1 MENRSRIKK
10 FSNFLFLI
18 VKDKSSFSVL
28 SRIRLIVIYII
39 SLTGIFIA
47 LPYGLYF
54 LPAGPVFIKTAFFI
68 STFLFISASVVFLL
82 TRNLYTAQ
90 WIVAAGIVIFAAE
103 EIIDLNISPGWG
115 PLVVFSIIPV
125 FYLLFEFRIAIFL
138 PVLLS
143 GGTLIRLASGSF
155 TENSLYLI
163 PEYRVSFG
171 AIIIIAG
178 IFSTITILCIRIVI
192 KHLINLAFT
201 DQITGIPN
209 RSRFQQLLK
218 IKCYSN
224 RQTEKN
230 FSIIGIEILNFNNLN
245 SNIGTENCDLILN
258 EVSERISIFSSDI
271 TGRWSGSVFILSTAI
286 YSTDALMEFCKSVL
300 NILSEVYIINNR
312 QVYVS
317 FVLAVSRFPEDGNTS
332 EKITSNLISLLDRK
346 TRAAGDIL
354 FHDNSTI
361 QKEQYMYRLTE
372 ALNSADFDREFS
384 IEYQPKIS
392 IHDGKYR
399 SAEALLRWVSPEL
412 GFISPG
418 DFIPAAEDS
427 GIIRKLTQWVIKRV
441 LTDRVS
447 FTDAYNDLIFALNL
461 SIMDLKDSSF
471 IPYLSKALIST
482 GCNPSFIEFE
492 ITERFQLDN
501 DPQVINNIRDL
512 YETGFRIA
520 IDDFGTGYSNLSY
533 LQKLE
538 INNLKIDKSFI
549 DEISEAADRPNYP
562 IIDTI
567 ITLGNSIGAEITA
580 EGVENNFQLD
590 YLKNKNCSTV
600 QGWLFAKSMPLEKL
614 KKFLKGE

>member
-1 MENRSRIKK
+1 M
-10 FSNFLFLI
+10 
-18 VKDKSSFSVL
+18 
-28 SRIRLIVIYII
+28 
-39 SLTGIFIA
+39 
-47 LPYGLYF
+47 
-54 LPAGPVFIKTAFFI
+54 
-68 STFLFISASVVFLL
+68 
-82 TRNLYTAQ
+82 
-90 WIVAAGIVIFAAE
+90 
-103 EIIDLNISPGWG
+103 
-115 PLVVFSIIPV
+115 
-125 FYLLFEFRIAIFL
+125 
-138 PVLLS
+138 
-143 GGTLIRLASGSF
+143 IRLASGSF

-218 IKCYSN
+218 IKCYTN

-418 DFIPAAEDS
+418 I
-427 GIIRKLTQWVIKRV
+427 
-441 LTDRVS
+441 
-447 FTDAYNDLIFALNL
+447 
-461 SIMDLKDSSF
+461 
-471 IPYLSKALIST
+471 
-482 GCNPSFIEFE
+482 
-492 ITERFQLDN
+492 
-501 DPQVINNIRDL
+501 
-512 YETGFRIA
+512 
-520 IDDFGTGYSNLSY
+520 SY
-533 LQKLE
+533 LQ
-538 INNLKIDKSFI
+538 LK
-549 DEISEAADRPNYP
+549 
-562 IIDTI
+562 
-567 ITLGNSIGAEITA
+567 TA
-580 EGVENNFQLD
+580 VL
-590 YLKNKNCSTV
+590 
-600 QGWLFAKSMPLEKL
+600 
-614 KKFLKGE
+614 